1 MSEKALTGKDVVKRI
16 TPVAIA
22 IVLIAIIALIV
33 SSVKSCSNRK
43 PTIENSDDV
52 YLELGDLKITNDRLY
67 TYMKQ
72 NYGTS
77 ELLRLVDEKLY
88 AEEMAKVTNEDLD
101 KFIYNSVYS
110 VEDINEFK
118 GDPQDNWE
126 DIIDSLLMN
135 NLINA
140 ADVDEESEKDVTNK
154 DSKLWSVVRSYYK
167 LQYARQE
174 WAKQAYLD
182 KVLADRKAEGKEGM
196 FDADQITTRYE
207 EKFTGAVQGIF
218 IPYTSE
224 KAALDAMKRF
234 GINTNSTILT
244 KNGWVTG
251 SLDYNNTY
259 ELKDED
265 YLTPAQVYDALIKMY
280 NEVYAYAGKEI
291 TSDCYA
297 ESIDVEKSL
306 SNILLQL
313 DDTVNS
319 HKEIKGNFVLPLTAT
334 YSDGTNVTEATIAW
348 SVEGTGE
355 VILTLADDKKTVT
368 FTAPTVKTDLKLTA
382 KLSLG
387 TGDDA
392 ETLTKNYTITAM
404 PIEEAEAE
412 TIWTVKEA
420 EAFKTYTFDYEKMEA
435 QNVKVE
441 WTNDELTAVNASVS
455 SYLKYGSTNLKI
467 SNVSSDFY
475 KSYTVKPISCGDYFC
490 IMVKFDETA
499 PQSKEELTSEIE
511 ESLKA
516 DLLTENATNE
526 MIYKH
531 RQDAKLEIFDAYIEA
546 IYDYQYTYFYETT
559 LKLTDYAKFEN
570 SKKKE
575 KTIVARFEVAG
586 QKTEITADQLFNSLK
601 DKYAVSTSVD
611 LINQYQ
617 LISNKAYNDIYN
629 PYIAEGTYN
638 KDLLRELLT
647 TEIGGFRKNFELDYF
662 TYSYLSYY
670 GFTPNFPADYGWT
683 NFEKDYFG
691 AFSDEELLTNANF
704 GGSVYSEALDKLT
717 KSLYT
722 GITTEADMTNSDVAT
737 EMNKLYNEWYS
748 LNVINLIVY
757 VDANYDSTIDS
768 QTDTDEDTDG
778 FEDSTWTA
786 AQRALVPELIDLI
799 LAKASE
805 TGETTL
811 ANQITALVTL
821 YKNASYEVPATA
833 PTSSDT
839 IYTYNYWAKF
849 KMAGLLLKFET
860 ANSYNNSSELVEEF
874 LDELQVMWNKAKDL
888 GLSGTFEL
896 PLISNA
902 NVETTYGYHK
912 IAALSMTEASD
923 LPSFKDIEIHEL
935 VTEATENID
944 STVSYKKDRYDTA
957 VKTLKD
963 KYNIE
968 YVKDYAIDEA
978 IKARIDAWYT
988 PAVTAVSGS
997 DVLSMNLI
1005 KYLEEN
1011 KQNIKPADSTTYFR
1025 IFDEIIRVSKKDA
1038 EANE

>member
-1 MSEKALTGKDVVKRI
+1 MSEKALTGKDIFKRVI
-16 TPVAIA
+16 PVAIA
-22 IVLIAIIALIV
+22 IVLIAIIALII

-43 PTIENSDDV
+43 PTIENGDEV

-88 AEEMAKVTNEDLD
+88 AEEIAKVTNEDLD
-101 KFIYNSVYS
+101 KFIYNSIYS
-110 VEDINEFK
+110 VEDITEFK

-135 NLINA
+135 NLITA
-140 ADVDEESEKDVTNK
+140 VDVDELTERDFTNK

-182 KVLADRKAEGKEGM
+182 KVLADRQAEGKEGM
-196 FDADQITTRYE
+196 FDAETITTRYE
-207 EKFTGAVQGIF
+207 EQFTGTIQGIF

-224 KAALDAMKRF
+224 KAALDAMKRH
-234 GINTNSTILT
+234 GINTNSTLLT
-244 KNGWVTG
+244 RNGWING
-251 SLDYNNTY
+251 SIDYNDVY
-259 ELKDED
+259 EIKNED
-265 YLTPAQVYDALIKMY
+265 YLTPTQIYDALVAMY
-280 NEVYAYAGKEI
+280 NEVFAYTGNQISA
-291 TSDCYA
+291 DCYT
-297 ESIDVEKSL
+297 ESIDIDKSL
-306 SNILLQL
+306 SNILLKIN
-313 DDTVNS
+313 DTVDS
-319 HKEIKGNFVLPLTAT
+319 HKEIKGDFVLPLTASYT
-334 YSDGTNVTEATIAW
+334 DGTNVTEATIEW

-368 FTAPTVKTDLKLTA
+368 FTAPEVKTDLKLTA
-382 KLSLG
+382 KLTLG

-392 ETLTKNYTITAM
+392 KTLTKDYTITAM
-404 PIEEAEAE
+404 PISEPEAQ
-412 TIWTVKEA
+412 TIWTVEEA

-435 QNVKVE
+435 QDVKVE
-441 WTNDELTAVNASVS
+441 WANEELAEINSTIS
-455 SYLKYGSTNLKI
+455 SYLKYDSTNLKI
-467 SNVSSDFY
+467 SNTATEFY
-475 KSYTVKPISCGDYFC
+475 KSYTIKPVSCGDYYC
-490 IMVKFDETA
+490 IMVKFGETA
-499 PQSKEELTSEIE
+499 PKSEEELKTEIE
-511 ESLKA
+511 ESLKK
-516 DLLTENATNE
+516 DLLTENAINE
-526 MIYKH
+526 MIYKN
-531 RQDAKLEIFDAYIEA
+531 RQDAKLNIFDAYIEA

-559 LKLTDYAKFEN
+559 LKLTDYNKFEN

-575 KTIVARFEVAG
+575 KTIVARFEVNG
-586 QKTEITADQLFNSLK
+586 QKVEITADQLFNSLK
-601 DKYAVSTSVD
+601 DKYAVSTSID

-617 LISNKAYNDIYN
+617 LISDKAYNEVYN
-629 PYIAEGTYN
+629 PYTGETYN
-638 KDLLRELLT
+638 NDLLKELLT
-647 TEIGGFRKNFELDYF
+647 SEIGGFRKNFELDYF

-670 GFTPNFPADYGWT
+670 GFTPNFPADYGWA
-683 NFEKDYFG
+683 NFQKDYFG

-704 GGSVYSEALDKLT
+704 GGSLYTEALDKLT
-717 KSLYT
+717 KTLYT
-722 GITTEADMTNSDVAT
+722 GITTADDMTNSDVAT
-737 EMNKLYNEWYS
+737 EMNKLHNEWYS

-768 QTDTDEDTDG
+768 QTDVDEDQPG
-778 FEDSTWTA
+778 FEDSTWTD

-799 LAKASE
+799 LAKAPE

-821 YKNASYEVPATA
+821 YKNASYEVPAQA
-833 PTSSDT
+833 PTSNDT

-849 KMAGLLLKFET
+849 KMAGLLVKFET
-860 ANSYNNSSELVEEF
+860 ANSYNNSSELVQEF
-874 LDELQVMWNKAKDL
+874 LDELQVMWNKAKEL

-896 PLISNA
+896 PLISNT

-923 LPSFKDIEIHEL
+923 LPSFEDIEIYEL
-935 VTEATENID
+935 VTEASENAN
-944 STVSYKKDRYDTA
+944 STVSYRKERYDAA

-963 KYNIE
+963 KYDIE
-968 YVKDYAIDEA
+968 YVTDYAIDEA

-1005 KYLEEN
+1005 IYLEG
-1011 KQNIKPADSTTYFR
+1011 IKLDIKTADNTTYFR
-1025 IFDEIIRVSKKDA
+1025 IFDEIIRVSKEDA